1 MGIKYTIKQMK
12 KLFISVIAILGI
24 VFAGYAQTKYE
35 QSGNTFKMAKTER
48 AIKKGA
54 EPLKTPFVFEDTKGV
69 KYPIYISNGGKGS
82 AYIIKVSKKTGKEY
96 KAYLGKEITAEIK
109 KQLNIN

>member
-1 MGIKYTIKQMK
+1 MK
-12 KLFISVIAILGI
+12 KLLITVAIVLGMM
-24 VFAGYAQTKYE
+24 VTGYAQTKYE
-35 QSGNTFKMAKTER
+35 QSGNTFKVAQTER

-82 AYIIKVSKKTGKEY
+82 AYIVKVSKKTGKEY
-96 KAYLGKEITAEIK
+96 KSYLGKEMTADIK
-109 KQLNIN
+109 QQLNIK